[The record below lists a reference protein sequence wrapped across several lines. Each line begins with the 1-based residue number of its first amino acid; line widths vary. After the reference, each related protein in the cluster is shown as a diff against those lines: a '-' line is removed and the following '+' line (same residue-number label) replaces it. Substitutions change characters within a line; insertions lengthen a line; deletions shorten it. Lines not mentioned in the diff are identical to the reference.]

1 MPSISNIN
9 QQGKIVN
16 SRLRWTVW
24 KCRKT
29 MSDFFT
35 EDTLNIFVCFV
46 ALSCA
51 IATLMLK
58 IHSSKVLSWGTDVR
72 KGCQNGISCD
82 IKLLLH
88 SAVCKGSN
96 SSARF
101 YFPTAN
107 QWLFLHRY
115 GRGTVSLNVSTSAPC
130 SGQWLIPLFPPIVP
144 FLSRAHV
151 HLERLA
157 ACVWMRGDTTHKGRE
172 AWKNS
177 DRTQACQNVTPWQQ
191 QHHHDSPTVPPAPS

>member
-1 MPSISNIN
+1 MPSILNIN
-9 QQGKIVN
+9 EQGKIVN
-16 SRLRWTVW
+16 SRHRWTVW

-72 KGCQNGISCD
+72 KGCQNRISCD

-96 SSARF
+96 FSTRF

-107 QWLFLHRY
+107 QSLFLHLY

-130 SGQWLIPLFPPIVP
+130 SGQWLIQLFPPIVS
-144 FLSRAHV
+144 FLSCARV
-151 HLERLA
+151 HLKRLA
-157 ACVWMRGDTTHKGRE
+157 ACVWMRGDATIKAEKPG
-172 AWKNS
+172 K
-177 DRTQACQNVTPWQQ
+177 TQTG
-191 QHHHDSPTVPPAPS
+191 H